1 MVSLVKTS
9 LYFGIISSAVVAKSN
24 VYLFAETQTTT
35 IQSSKIT
42 DPRATRIDILTV
54 TNSALLVVVICVLLS
69 FIIAVIYWRCLP
81 IDPSS
86 QSRNAQTN
94 TRMLPSYC
102 HLDVSNEICMKNV
115 NPNQERPA
123 LIAPSL
129 AHITAKQELSESLE
143 TDYGTI
149 SDKDAIDYRP
159 ESPSDASDRTEDTL
173 SLLSCQENPS
183 PRVHRKKKK
192 RRLRHEY
199 WQSDTDIETENRYA
213 VLDAAKFTTI

>member
-1 MVSLVKTS
+1 M
-9 LYFGIISSAVVAKSN
+9 YF
-24 VYLFAETQTTT
+24 FAETQTTT
-35 IQSSKIT
+35 IQSSKMS
-42 DPRATRIDILTV
+42 DPGATRIDILTV
-54 TNSALLVVVICVLLS
+54 TISALLVVVVCVLLS
-69 FIIAVIYWRCLP
+69 FIIAVIYWRCSP
-81 IDPSS
+81 KHPSN

-102 HLDVSNEICMKNV
+102 HLVSNEICMKYV
-115 NPNQERPA
+115 NPKQERLA

-129 AHITAKQELSESLE
+129 AHNTAKQELSESLE

-149 SDKDAIDYRP
+149 SDKDAIDYRS
-159 ESPSDASDRTEDTL
+159 ELPSDASDRTEDTL
-173 SLLSCQENPS
+173 SLLSSQENPS

-199 WQSDTDIETENRYA
+199 WQSDTDIVTENRYA